1 MSAPRQLFP
10 LVLVAYL
17 GLVLAL
23 RTFGAA
29 GGSIDDSEQLLY
41 SQSWA
46 LAYGAFNPPGP
57 TWLTRALQIL
67 LGPSLLSVTLPKFL
81 WLGVTVLAFY
91 ACARRLLRE
100 PAHARMATLWLA
112 GIYYISWECVQ
123 NYSHS
128 VQVLAVSMLCVWQ
141 VLRMRR
147 ARSLGAYAVFGALCA
162 LGLLSKFNFAVLMA
176 ALLMASARVPAYRA
190 LLLDR
195 RLALSVAVCL
205 ILLAPVLWA
214 QWALLSTQM
223 VATQHKFAIAPAW
236 SAGLA
241 LSGALSAAKGLASW
255 LSPLLVFVVL
265 GMPRAV
271 VGAAPQTPAPT
282 PDGGDLVEDERW
294 LRYVGGGILLVV
306 TLLVLGSRAA
316 EARTHY
322 FQIAV
327 PLVLWL
333 AVRAELAQAS
343 LPRWRLVTGLSL
355 TLAVV
360 SPALLGLELAGVAN
374 ITGRSRLTVP
384 YAALASALQANGFQQ
399 GVVVSHDWPHALSG
413 NLRPWLAGGQF
424 FSLAHPD
431 YRPPLPA
438 AEGQCL
444 LLWQTGERP
453 AALNLAPPDFK
464 PLLAGIAQDPPGVR
478 YGQLALKTRGRA
490 GTTVGI
496 GWALWPTR
504 SHCLALMNPQ
514 APVP

>member
-1 MSAPRQLFP
+1 
-10 LVLVAYL
+10 
-17 GLVLAL
+17 
-23 RTFGAA
+23 
-29 GGSIDDSEQLLY
+29 
-41 SQSWA
+41 
-46 LAYGAFNPPGP
+46 
-57 TWLTRALQIL
+57 
-67 LGPSLLSVTLPKFL
+67 LLSVTVPKFL

-176 ALLMASARVPAYRA
+176 ALLMASARVPTYRA

-195 RLALSVAVCL
+195 RLALSIAVCL

-214 QWALLSTQM
+214 QWSLLSTQM

-271 VGAAPQTPAPT
+271 VGAAPQAPVPT

-294 LRYVGGGILLVV
+294 
-306 TLLVLGSRAA
+306 
-316 EARTHY
+316 
-322 FQIAV
+322 
-327 PLVLWL
+327 
-333 AVRAELAQAS
+333 
-343 LPRWRLVTGLSL
+343 
-355 TLAVV
+355 
-360 SPALLGLELAGVAN
+360 
-374 ITGRSRLTVP
+374 
-384 YAALASALQANGFQQ
+384 
-399 GVVVSHDWPHALSG
+399 
-413 NLRPWLAGGQF
+413 RP
-424 FSLAHPD
+424 
-431 YRPPLPA
+431 
-438 AEGQCL
+438 
-444 LLWQTGERP
+444 
-453 AALNLAPPDFK
+453 
-464 PLLAGIAQDPPGVR
+464 
-478 YGQLALKTRGRA
+478 GRA
-490 GTTVGI
+490 VAAAGPAEEAAQERRFHPSCPTSSVPCPPRCPCPRPRRPRRGC
-496 GWALWPTR
+496 ALRRRWPR
-504 SHCLALMNPQ
+504 RPSSG
-514 APVP
+514 